1 MNVKIA
7 SWLAALALVAAP
19 LTDHALG
26 KNEKGCLVGGA
37 AGGVGGHLLGNHALL
52 GAAAGCAV
60 GTYVARD
67 KALKERQ
74 AEERRHHP
82 HAKSSHT
89 TAKQREA
96 AREAARGENPGT

>member
-1 MNVKIA
+1 MDMRIA
-7 SWLAALALVAAP
+7 SWLSALALAAVP
-19 LTDHALG
+19 LTGHALG

-74 AEERRHHP
+74 ADERRRQ

-89 TAKQREA
+89 TAKQRQA
-96 AREAARGENPGT
+96 AREAARGENPGS